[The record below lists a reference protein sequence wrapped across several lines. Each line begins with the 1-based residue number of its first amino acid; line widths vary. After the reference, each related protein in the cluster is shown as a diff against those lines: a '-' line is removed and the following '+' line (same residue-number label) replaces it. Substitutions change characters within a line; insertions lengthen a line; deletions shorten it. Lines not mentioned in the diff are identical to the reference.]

1 MSLYI
6 LAPRNTDDFKS
17 IGRNET
23 SITLQWNKVN
33 DILNYILVFN
43 GHEINVTISEKDKVT
58 YIVSGLT
65 NGTKYDFSLFTVFE
79 NVRSSGVNLAA
90 VTGKMCFLL

>member
-17 IGRNET
+17 IGQNET

-33 DILNYILVFN
+33 DILNYILELN
-43 GHEINVTISEKDKVT
+43 GHEINVTASQEDEVT
-58 YIVSGLT
+58 YTVPGLT
-65 NGTKYDFSLFTVFE
+65 SGTKYDFSLFTVFE
-79 NVRSSGVNLAA
+79 NVRSSGVNLTA
-90 VTGKMCFLL
+90 VTGEMCFLL